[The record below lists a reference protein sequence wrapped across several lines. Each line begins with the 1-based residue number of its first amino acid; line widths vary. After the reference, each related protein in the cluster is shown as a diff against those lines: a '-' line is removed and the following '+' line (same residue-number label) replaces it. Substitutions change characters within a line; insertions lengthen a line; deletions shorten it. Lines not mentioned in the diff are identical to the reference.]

1 MSLGEFMGE
10 YFSYGLECLVT
21 FGDEKDTCN
30 YSFFYLIGYAMS
42 LFTLQLSLTYL
53 MGAKSTRN
61 ARIIF
66 SLMVPLTIG
75 AFSLGT
81 LADSMI
87 TIETPDWPDAIA
99 LIVVAFGVWLY
110 NWFEEKPQKASIE
123 NL

>member
-1 MSLGEFMGE
+1 MSLKEFMGV
-10 YFSYGLECLVT
+10 YFRYGTECLVT
-21 FGDEKDTCN
+21 FDNSNDTCN

-75 AFSLGT
+75 AFSMGS
-81 LADSMI
+81 LADDFI
-87 TIETPDWPDAIA
+87 KIEMPNWPDAIA
-99 LIVVAFGVWLY
+99 LVVVAFGVWLY

>member
-1 MSLGEFMGE
+1 MSLSEFMSV
-10 YFSYGLECLVT
+10 YFSNGLECLVT
-21 FGDEKDTCN
+21 FGDDLDTCN

-66 SLMVPLTIG
+66 SFMVPLTMG
-75 AFSLGT
+75 AFAMGSLCESQ
-81 LADSMI
+81 LEIA
-87 TIETPDWPDAIA
+87 TPDWPDAIA
-99 LIVVAFGVWLY
+99 LVVVAFGVWLY